1 MDLEVVM
8 NVFAKHDWGGRA
20 LFARSVTIAV
30 IGTAFLAAFLLDPA
44 PTMAQSVDMRRADL
58 VEQLD
63 AQYAEAQAAVGV
75 TDEGGVVEVF
85 TSDDGSTWTL
95 VLTKPDGT
103 SRIVAAGETW
113 IKR

>member
-1 MDLEVVM
+1 M
-8 NVFAKHDWGGRA
+8 NVFTRHDRGVRA
-20 LFARSVTIAV
+20 LTARNVTIAV
-30 IGTAFLAAFLLDPA
+30 LGVAFLAAAMFDSAPA
-44 PTMAQSVDMRRADL
+44 MAQSADMPRADL

-63 AQYAEAQAAVGV
+63 AQYAEAQAAVGI

-85 TSDDGSTWTL
+85 TTDDGATWTL

>member
-1 MDLEVVM
+1 M
-8 NVFAKHDWGGRA
+8 NVFIGHDRGVRA
-20 LFARSVTIAV
+20 LTARNVTIAV
-30 IGTAFLAAFLLDPA
+30 LAVAFWAAAMFGSATA
-44 PTMAQSVDMRRADL
+44 MAQSADMPRADL

-85 TSDDGSTWTL
+85 TTDDGSTWTL

-103 SRIVAAGETW
+103 SRIVAVGETW

>member
-1 MDLEVVM
+1 M
-8 NVFAKHDWGGRA
+8 NVFTRHDTGGRA
-20 LFARSVTIAV
+20 LFARKVTVAV
-30 IGTAFLAAFLLDPA
+30 LGAAFLAAVMFDSATAL
-44 PTMAQSVDMRRADL
+44 AQSADMPRADL

-63 AQYAEAQAAVGV
+63 SQYAEAQAAVGV

-85 TSDDGSTWTL
+85 TTDDGSTWTL
-95 VLTKPDGT
+95 VLTRPDGT

>member
-1 MDLEVVM
+1 M
-8 NVFAKHDWGGRA
+8 FGSA
-20 LFARSVTIAV
+20 
-30 IGTAFLAAFLLDPA
+30 TA
-44 PTMAQSVDMRRADL
+44 MAQSADMPRADL

-85 TSDDGSTWTL
+85 TTDDGSTWTL

-103 SRIVAAGETW
+103 SRIVAVGETW